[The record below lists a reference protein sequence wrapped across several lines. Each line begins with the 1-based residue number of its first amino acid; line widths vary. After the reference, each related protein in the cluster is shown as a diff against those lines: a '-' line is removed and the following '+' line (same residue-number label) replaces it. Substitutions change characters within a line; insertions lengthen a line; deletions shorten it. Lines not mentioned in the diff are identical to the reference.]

1 MGRDGAGVEVRAGSI
16 RLSFTT
22 PEHGHQRETLTMNG
36 KPLPPTPPNV
46 KRAHR
51 LIQEI
56 RDRITYGT
64 FVLAEY
70 FPDSPRA
77 ARSTSAA
84 ATLRER
90 GEMWLQSKGRLATK
104 TRNQY
109 RNALDVW
116 CALLGADTPI
126 ARITHGELSAKIGGH
141 PWKSAKLLNNY
152 MIVLRGTFALACR
165 DLKFDDPT
173 DGIEN
178 SRHQAPTPDPLSV
191 DEAERIIADLRKH
204 YSLQVANYYE
214 FAFMTG
220 MRPEEIIALRWSDI
234 DWSSETIRVERAKTA
249 GEIKPLKTYQSRDV
263 DLTERALSALKQQKQ
278 FTFMLDAEVFHN
290 PVTGRAWHDERSQ
303 RDHYWQPSLRRLGIR
318 MRRAYQ
324 TRHTYATA
332 ALSAQANPAYV
343 ARQMGHKSAKLL
355 WTTYSKWIDG
365 ADRGREK
372 AKLEGAFKAGNYPGI
387 TLNTPPSLVGAIGLE
402 PTLGGKRGV
411 R

>member
-1 MGRDGAGVEVRAGSI
+1 MGRGGDGVEVRPGSI

-22 PEHGHQRETLTMNG
+22 KEHGSVRETLTMNG
-36 KPLPPTPPNV
+36 QPLKPTQPNV
-46 KRAHR
+46 KMAHR
-51 LIQEI
+51 LIDDI
-56 RDRITYGT
+56 RDKVRFGT
-64 FVLAEY
+64 FVMAEY

-77 ARSTSAA
+77 VRSASTA

-90 GEMWLQSKGRLATK
+90 GDIWLKTKGRLATK

-109 RNALDVW
+109 GNALDVW
-116 CALLGADTPI
+116 YGLLNGDAPI
-126 ARITHGELSAKIGGH
+126 AKIAHGALAAKIGSH

-152 MIVLRGTFALACR
+152 MIVLRGLFTLACR
-165 DLKFDDPT
+165 DLKIENPC

-178 SRHQAPTPDPLSV
+178 SRHQAPAPDPLSV
-191 DEAERIIADLRKH
+191 AEAERIIADLRSH
-204 YSLQVANYYE
+204 YSPQIGNYYE

-220 MRPEEIIALRWSDI
+220 LRPEEIIALRWSDI
-234 DWSSETIRVERAKTA
+234 DWNGETIRVERAKTA

-263 DLTERALSALKQQKQ
+263 DLTARALSALRQQKQ
-278 FTFMLDAEVFHN
+278 FTFMLDAEIFHN
-290 PVTGRAWHDERSQ
+290 PVMGRAWHDERSQ

-324 TRHTYATA
+324 TRHTFATA

-355 WTTYSKWIDG
+355 FSTYSKWIDG

-372 AKLEGAFKAGNYPGI
+372 AKMEGAFSTVNPPGI
-387 TLNTPPSLVGAIGLE
+387 TLDSPPSLVGAIGLE
-402 PTLGGKRGV
+402 PILGGKRGV